1 MEPRAAS
8 ALARFQSFLQGYTDL
23 APSSAAPLLV
33 SFARGE
39 ATVCPPVS
47 SSVATE
53 DMWRAHEERAQIIA
67 EFGLLHSSEEAEI
80 ANLEKSARLVADR
93 RSALDE
99 KWLAWGFEVE
109 ADALASDLTI
119 SLGEARAKI
128 LALRKA
134 AAEDGLR
141 RIEQRA
147 ATQVEIG
154 PTPNSPQSDRE
165 RNAASLA
172 SALDAE
178 ISGRKAGVKNA

>member
-1 MEPRAAS
+1 MELRAAS

-23 APSSAAPLLV
+23 DPSSAAPFLV

-80 ANLEKSARLVADR
+80 AGLVASARLVAER

-99 KWLAWGFEVE
+99 NWFAWGFEVE
-109 ADALASDLTI
+109 ADAKASDLTV
-119 SLGEARAKI
+119 SLEEARAKI
-128 LALRKA
+128 SALRKA
-134 AAEDGLR
+134 RAEEGVR
-141 RIEQRA
+141 RMEQRA
-147 ATQVEIG
+147 ATQVELG

-165 RNAASLA
+165 MNATSMA

>member
-80 ANLEKSARLVADR
+80 ASLEKSARLVAER

-134 AAEDGLR
+134 AATTTQTV
-141 RIEQRA
+141 EQRA
-147 ATQVEIG
+147 AGQVEMG
-154 PTPNSPQSDRE
+154 PTLNSPQSDRE
-165 RNAASLA
+165 RNAASMA